1 MRRIVTRITLI
12 CLFLVNGVVSAETLR
27 IGGYPEVLQQHDMN
41 ELDAA
46 INFEKAIEA
55 LLKDESVDAS
65 LEMYEG
71 KEGVLGDFAAGRLQ
85 GAFLTTLDFMAIQT
99 HANPRALYTLSWDGE
114 PTLKY
119 VLLSNDRQVKSVNK
133 LKGKRLTMGVGM
145 QIGALVLTE
154 ELKSVKLPKNGKLF
168 KSATRVR
175 NSETA
180 LIDLMFRKTDVA
192 LVPSLAF
199 ELAKKENPQIGR
211 QLHKVFESRGYVPGV
226 FALHADLPL
235 EVVDQLVA
243 KFAKMHEVVEG
254 QHVLELFHAKRM
266 VQLQA
271 SDLASVAELVAA
283 R

>member
-1 MRRIVTRITLI
+1 MRSIVTRITLI

-99 HANPRALYTLSWDGE
+99 HANPGALYTLSWDGE

-119 VLLSNDRQVKSVNK
+119 VLLSNDRQVKSVNI

-226 FALHADLPL
+226 FALHADLPQ

>member
-1 MRRIVTRITLI
+1 MRSIVTRITLI

-99 HANPRALYTLSWDGE
+99 HANPGALYTLSWDGE

-226 FALHADLPL
+226 FALHADLPQ

>member
-1 MRRIVTRITLI
+1 MRSIVTRITLI

-99 HANPRALYTLSWDGE
+99 HANPGALYTLSWDGE

-133 LKGKRLTMGVGM
+133 LKGKRLTMGVGL

-180 LIDLMFRKTDVA
+180 LIDLMFRKTEVA

-226 FALHADLPL
+226 FALHADLPQ